1 MAVDI
6 GTVSLPK
13 DSAAPFPTKQYYV
26 STDGSEHETEAD
38 ALRRNREYASELK
51 VAVYLDHLNDRYSDR
66 FKSHIR
72 TIVMEWERFRVDGTL

>member
-1 MAVDI
+1 VSKNMAVDI

-38 ALRRNREYASELK
+38 RP
-51 VAVYLDHLNDRYSDR
+51 
-66 FKSHIR
+66 
-72 TIVMEWERFRVDGTL
+72 TP